1 MCIPAHVQM
10 VSITKPKDAEM
21 RLKWKLECMN
31 VSKECGKNAK
41 KVFSES
47 KCQGN
52 FVKSKLHEKQVI
64 DKMRM
69 YLNGSKTLNN
79 AEDIGKTLKENEAH
93 KGIEMV

>member
-31 VSKECGKNAK
+31 VSKECGRNAK
-41 KVFSES
+41 KIFSES

-52 FVKSKLHEKQVI
+52 FVKSKLHKKQVI
-64 DKMRM
+64 DKMSM
-69 YLNGSKTLNN
+69 YLNRSKTLNT
-79 AEDIGKTLKENEAH
+79 DDVIGQNLKENEEN
-93 KGIEMV
+93 KEIEMV

>member
-69 YLNGSKTLNN
+69 YLNGSKTLQTDDVIRNN
-79 AEDIGKTLKENEAH
+79 MKEKEENKE
-93 KGIEMV
+93 IEMV